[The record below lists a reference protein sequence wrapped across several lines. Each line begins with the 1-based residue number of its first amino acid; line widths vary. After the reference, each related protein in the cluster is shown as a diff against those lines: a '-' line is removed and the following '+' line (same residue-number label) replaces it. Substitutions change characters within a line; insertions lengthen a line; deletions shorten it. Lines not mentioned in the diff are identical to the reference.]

1 MTVFRALERPV
12 RVFLCVVLPV
22 VAVLAFAVAPA
33 SAEFGVEKFVVAATN
48 ANGSADVQAGS
59 HPFALTTSFVLNQ
72 PTEPRKVLEGDPRNI
87 TLKLPPGLVGDA
99 AATAR
104 CSDQLFTGPE
114 RLEARCPNDTAV
126 GLATAY
132 LIEEEGLVAAFTTP
146 VYNLVPPKGVVAE
159 FGFLVA
165 KRAPVL
171 LLESVRT
178 GGDYGVTSSSPYAS
192 QAAAIVGAKV
202 TIWGVPA
209 EASHDPWRG
218 ECEFEA
224 AGQQSL
230 LEAPGLGLR
239 ESEIEREGPDYLGT
253 FSELGLPESSRDCA
267 SEEASRALPLLT
279 NPTSCEAP
287 READLEVDSWE
298 EPGVL
303 RGKTTSMPE
312 LAGCERLAPG
322 FKPTIKAE
330 PTSTSG
336 ASPAGL
342 NVNIE
347 VPQEGTESPTG
358 LADAAVKDT
367 SVTLPAGMQ
376 MNPSAA
382 DGLQACSISEIG
394 FERFE
399 ELPSVPGVETAIFT
413 PGAPSCPDASKL
425 ADVHIKSP
433 DLEGELEGAVYLA
446 SPQNFAGLPENP
458 FSSLIA
464 LYLVAEEPKAGILV
478 KLAGKVIPNPET
490 GQLTTTFE
498 DTPQLPFSQFRL
510 EFFSGERA
518 PLSTPVQ
525 CGTYTTEATF
535 TPWSGT
541 PPVTSASSFAI
552 TSGPAGRP
560 CASPQPFTPSLT
572 AGTNDINAGA
582 FSPLTTTVD
591 REDQDQVLG
600 SVQVRLPAGLA
611 GVLTGVPQC
620 SEADANAGSCPAASL
635 IGETTASVGVGND
648 PFTVTGG
655 KVYLTGPYHGAP
667 FGLSIVTPAVAG
679 PFNLGNV
686 IVRAT
691 IEIDPHTA
699 QVTVTTGKIPYILDG
714 IPLQIKHVT
723 VAITRPGFTFNPT
736 SCEPMSV
743 TGTIESKEG
752 TSALVSSPFEVADC
766 AALKYTP
773 TVAISTGAHVTKA
786 NGASLTFK
794 IAYPKG
800 AMGTQAWF
808 KEVKFDI
815 PKQLPVRQPTLG
827 QACLL
832 ATFQT
837 NRAACPKYSKIGTAI
852 VHTPVLPVPLEG
864 PVYFVSYGNTKFP
877 NVVMVI
883 SGDNVNIELVGETLI
898 RKGVTSATFVN
909 LPDVPFE
916 NVEVTLPTGPYS
928 EFTSYVNAKHPY
940 DVCAAKMK
948 VPTLLKAQNG
958 LQIKQETPIH
968 ATNCPK
974 TKTKKHAT
982 HKKAKH
988 NNKK

>member
-1 MTVFRALERPV
+1 MLRIVLRAPFVLVFA
-12 RVFLCVVLPV
+12 V
-22 VAVLAFAVAPA
+22 VAVLVVVVDIS
-33 SAEFGVEKFVVAATN
+33 SAGFGVEKLAVAATN
-48 ANGSADVQAGS
+48 ANGSVDVQAGS

-72 PTEPRKVLEGDPRNI
+72 PSAESGRVLEGDPKDI
-87 TLKLPPGLVGDA
+87 TVKLPPGLVGDVT
-99 AATAR
+99 ATAR
-104 CSDQLFTGPE
+104 CSDHLFTGPE
-114 RLEARCPNDTAV
+114 RLEARCPNDTVV
-126 GLATAY
+126 GVATAY

-178 GGDYGVTSSSPYAS
+178 GEDYGVTSSSPYAS

-209 EASHDPWRG
+209 VAAHDPWRG
-218 ECEFEA
+218 SCEAESGGA
-224 AGQQSL
+224 QSL

-239 ESEIEREGPDYLGT
+239 ESEIELEGPDSPLGV
-253 FSELGLPESSRDCA
+253 EPGLGLPESRGNCP

-279 NPTSCEAP
+279 NPTSCGAP
-287 READLEVDSWE
+287 RKASLEVDSWE
-298 EPGVL
+298 EPGVM
-303 RGKTTSMPE
+303 REKSVSMPA
-312 LAGCERLAPG
+312 LAGCEQLG
-322 FKPTIKAE
+322 FKPTLEAHPQGTAGAT
-330 PTSTSG
+330 PTGVDMS
-336 ASPAGL
+336 
-342 NVNIE
+342 IE
-347 VPQEGTESPTG
+347 VPQESTESPTG
-358 LADAAVKDT
+358 LAESTLKDT
-367 SVTLPAGMQ
+367 SLTLPAGMQ
-376 MNPSAA
+376 MNASAA
-382 DGLQACSISEIG
+382 DGLQACSISQVG
-394 FERFE
+394 FTGFK
-399 ELPSVPGVETAIFT
+399 ELNPVSEPGVQTPQFT
-413 PGAPSCPDASKL
+413 PAGASCPDASKL
-425 ADVHIKSP
+425 ADVQIKSP

-464 LYLVAEEPKAGILV
+464 LYIVAEEPKTGVLV

-498 DTPQLPFSQFRL
+498 NTPQLPFSRFRL

-541 PPVTSASSFAI
+541 PPVTSTSSFNV
-552 TSGPAGRP
+552 TSGPGGRP
-560 CASPQPFTPSLT
+560 CASPLPFTPTLQ
-572 AGTNDINAGA
+572 AGTNDITAGA
-582 FSPLTTTVD
+582 FSPFTTIIS

-600 SVQVRLPAGLA
+600 GPVQVHLPPGLA
-611 GVLTGVPQC
+611 GVLTGIPQC
-620 SEADANAGSCPAASL
+620 SEANANTGGCPEASL

-648 PFTVTGG
+648 PYTVTGG
-655 KVYLTGPYHGAP
+655 KVYLTGPYQGAP
-667 FGLSIVTPAVAG
+667 FGLSIVTPAIAG
-679 PFNLGNV
+679 PFNLGQV

-691 IEIDPHTA
+691 ITIDPHTA

-714 IPLQIKHVT
+714 IPLQIKRVS

-736 SCEPMSV
+736 SCEPKTI
-743 TGTIESKEG
+743 TGTIESHEG
-752 TSALVSSPFEVADC
+752 TTALVSSPFEVSNC
-766 AALKYTP
+766 GALKYTP
-773 TVAISTGAHVTKA
+773 TVAITTGAHVTKA

-800 AMGTQAWF
+800 PIGTQAWF

-815 PKQLPVRQPTLG
+815 PKQLPVRQPTLN

-852 VHTPVLPVPLEG
+852 VHTQVLPVPLQG

-877 NVVMVI
+877 DVVMVLT
-883 SGDNVNIELVGETLI
+883 GDNVNIELVGETLI
-898 RKGVTSATFVN
+898 RKGVTSATFAN

-928 EFTSYVNAKHPY
+928 EFTSYINQKHPY

-958 LQIKQETPIH
+958 QQIKQETPIH
-968 ATNCPK
+968 PTNCPTPK
-974 TKTKKHAT
+974 KHPTHTKTT
-982 HKKAKH
+982 H
-988 NNKK
+988 NNTKNK